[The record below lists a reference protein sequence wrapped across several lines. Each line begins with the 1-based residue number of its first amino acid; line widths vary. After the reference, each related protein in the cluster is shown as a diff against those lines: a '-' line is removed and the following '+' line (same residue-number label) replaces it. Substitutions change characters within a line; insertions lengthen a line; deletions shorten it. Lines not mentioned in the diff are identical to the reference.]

1 MSFILLNPGSLKP
14 CYTRQF
20 LQHLGKQFWIHLH
33 VIVKI
38 VAEKCEDGSH
48 STLPAMSLHSVL
60 LEDKKCKKWNERAM
74 GHAYNETLLGGFRI
88 IRNPE

>member
-1 MSFILLNPGSLKP
+1 MSFILLNPGSIKAMLHEASWKAILDTSP
-14 CYTRQF
+14 CYR
-20 LQHLGKQFWIHLH
+20 KNSP
-33 VIVKI
+33 
-38 VAEKCEDGSH
+38 EKCEDGSH

-74 GHAYNETLLGGFRI
+74 GHAYNETLLGGIRI